1 MLAPTFFILSYLILS
16 FLVLTVGQYHEY
28 REYDI
33 RRNLGCRRHDV
44 IISTCIPGGIFGRW
58 HHSASLPASSLP
70 HRLKASTPEYHFI
83 LISRALSILPSIIS
97 FRNISMWTTCM
108 KCVSNCKTIR
118 QLAIQFISYSLNRAF
133 SISLTFCKSY
143 HTLYLLSLHIVMF
156 RVLSTDLHIWLKYCK
171 LIYVETSWLGSI
183 QHVSNTVKGIVST
196 FFLSAFFSF
205 FEMCIL
211 CVLTPVISCAN
222 NNMICLKLIYL
233 VWDRSL
239 SQIWPITF
247 WANERAHYKCLI
259 SLAETMF
266 VVVFVRIIFHGG
278 ICDFRVIFFSLWF
291 NELKTSTPIHARAWK
306 EKALAGYNSQQIPTN
321 NNIHKMLIIII

>member
-1 MLAPTFFILSYLILS
+1 MSLCEGNHRWWILGFPSWIPLIKNRRAFPSHDFIMSYQQPCLLQPFLSYLILSYLILS

-70 HRLKASTPEYHFI
+70 HRLKASTPEYYFI

-97 FRNISMWTTCM
+97 FRNISLWTTCM

-118 QLAIQFISYSLNRAF
+118 QLAIQSISYSLNRAF

-156 RVLSTDLHIWLKYCK
+156 RVLSTDLHIWLKILQTDLCWDQLVGIHSACIKHCERYC
-171 LIYVETSWLGSI
+171 L
-183 QHVSNTVKGIVST
+183 NF

-205 FEMCIL
+205 FRNVYLMCTNPGHLL
-211 CVLTPVISCAN
+211 CQQQYELFEAHIF
-222 NNMICLKLIYL
+222 
-233 VWDRSL
+233 SL
-239 SQIWPITF
+239 
-247 WANERAHYKCLI
+247 ERAHYKCLI
-259 SLAETMF
+259 SLAKTMF

-278 ICDFRVIFFSLWF
+278 ICDFQVLFFHCDLMNWKWRVF
-291 NELKTSTPIHARAWK
+291 T
-306 EKALAGYNSQQIPTN
+306 
-321 NNIHKMLIIII
+321 